1 MPTHRSQLESI
12 IAIPNDG
19 YLAKSM
25 AFIVRILPCPAM
37 EAHQGA

>member
-12 IAIPNDG
+12 TAIPNDG
-19 YLAKSM
+19 YLAKSK

-37 EAHQGA
+37 EAHQGV

>member
-12 IAIPNDG
+12 TAILRDG
-19 YLAKSM
+19 YIAKSM

-37 EAHQGA
+37 EAKQDI